1 MEEYYVSM
9 PIKGKDNFSPT
20 RPSCPICRAT
30 LDLKLLESFGS
41 RRISID
47 GKLYYCNN
55 PMCAPDEE
63 EQKRRLLL
71 PF

>member
-1 MEEYYVSM
+1 MDEYLVCM
-9 PIKGKDNFSPT
+9 PIKGKDNFSLML
-20 RPSCPICRAT
+20 PSCPLCGAT

-41 RRISID
+41 RRISND
-47 GKLYYCNN
+47 GRLYYCNN

-63 EQKRRLLL
+63 EQKHRLL